1 MLSALTMIHFSVS
14 ICTFIR
20 LFTLSFITCFHRV
33 GAVVARVRMNKLD
46 ASAYRHAFEAIFNQV
61 KKNHPEF
68 GVCKTLEG
76 IIADWSDTQLQG
88 LQAAIGE
95 ERANKVVKGCQV

>member
-1 MLSALTMIHFSVS
+1 MAQ
-14 ICTFIR
+14 
-20 LFTLSFITCFHRV
+20 
-33 GAVVARVRMNKLD
+33 VRMNKLD

-68 GVCKTLEG
+68 GVGKTLNG

-88 LQAAIGE
+88 LRAAVGE
-95 ERANKVVKGCQV
+95 EEANKVVKGCQV